1 MTREGIKLFTVRGI
15 EIRLDYTWFIIFALV
30 TWTLAEVYFPTKYE
44 NWTIMTYWGLGI
56 VTSVLFFTSVLL
68 HELSHSFVAQ
78 AFGTPVPR
86 ITLFIFGGAAQ
97 ISEESKSAK
106 AEFLMALAGPAM
118 SVLLGAVFL
127 LLWYLTNQPFP
138 PLGALLGWLAIINFI
153 LAFFNMIPGF
163 PLDGGR
169 VFKAVMWAITGNEY
183 KSTQTAVFVGKA
195 FAYMFILLGVFLAFQ
210 GPLFQGIWI
219 ALIGW
224 FLLHAATQTS
234 KHQTMQMFLRGHTAG
249 DAMWT
254 DFTFVDAGTSL
265 YELVHDK
272 LLHTGRRCFPVMDNG
287 QVTGIVTVHNVKQ
300 VDPEQWS
307 RTTVR
312 SIIIPAEELKSVS
325 PETPL
330 EQVMQMM
337 TADGYNQVPV
347 VRQGKFLGMITRE
360 SLMDFMKTK
369 SELGLRSEFQ
379 KA

>member
-1 MTREGIKLFTVRGI
+1 MLREGIKLFTVRGI
-15 EIRLDYTWFIIFALV
+15 EIRLDYSWFVIFILV
-30 TWTLAEVYFPTKYE
+30 TWTLAEYYFPAKHE
-44 NWTIMTYWGLGI
+44 QWSVLTYWGLG
-56 VTSVLFFTSVLL
+56 VLTSILFFTSVLL

-118 SVLLGAVFL
+118 SVLIGIVCGG
-127 LLWYLTNQPFP
+127 LWYLTREAIP
-138 PLGALLGWLAIINFI
+138 PLAAVLGWLALINFM

-169 VFKAVMWAITGNEY
+169 VLKAVIWAITGNEL
-183 KSTQTAVFVGKA
+183 KSTQAATVTGKAVAYLFIFVGV
-195 FAYMFILLGVFLAFQ
+195 YMAFQ
-210 GPLFQGIWI
+210 GIIFQGIWLV
-219 ALIGW
+219 LIGW
-224 FLLHAATQTS
+224 FLLQAATQTS
-234 KHQTMQMFLRGHTAG
+234 KQQTLQYFLQGHTAG
-249 DAMWT
+249 QAMWT

-287 QVTGIVTVHNVKQ
+287 QVTGIVTVHNVKS
-300 VDPEQWS
+300 VDPQQWPHTS
-307 RTTVR
+307 VR
-312 SIIIPAEELKSVS
+312 NIMIPAESLKSVS

-330 EQVMQMM
+330 DEVMQMM
-337 TADGYNQVPV
+337 SADGYNQVPV
-347 VRQGKFLGMITRE
+347 VRKNKFLGMITRE
-360 SLMDFMKTK
+360 ALMDFMKTK